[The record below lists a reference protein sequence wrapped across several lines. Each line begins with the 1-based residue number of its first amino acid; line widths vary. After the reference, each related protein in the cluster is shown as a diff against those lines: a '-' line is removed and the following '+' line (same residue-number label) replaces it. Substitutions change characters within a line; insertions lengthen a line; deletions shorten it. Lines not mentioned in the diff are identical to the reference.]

1 MKNANPWK
9 FESLMLF
16 LFLIFPGILL
26 ADASKQAKDSL
37 DKLLLGKEVKPLVE
51 LPATKEGL
59 DIYLVS
65 PHGKRVDDRGLD
77 LGAMSKELKSK
88 GVGVEAQQWETITDV
103 KVDNDRVEIHLGGG
117 GEGRRGANHANKVG
131 AGYLRA
137 GGSRVNFRY
146 LTNLTDH
153 DLEPEAFLKFMA
165 RILDVSKVQSEVS
178 AKNFSPEIRNAIA
191 AKTVIEGMTYQMVQV
206 SFGDPEQKKINDT
219 TDSTFSETWFYLRD
233 GHRWVL
239 TFVNGKVSKV
249 QVY

>member
-1 MKNANPWK
+1 MKKVSLWQFAA
-9 FESLMLF
+9 LML
-16 LFLIFPGILL
+16 LL
-26 ADASKQAKDSL
+26 ALMSPGLILADVSKQTKDSL

-59 DIYLVS
+59 DVYIVA

-103 KVDNDRVEIHLGGG
+103 KVDGDHVEIHLGGG
-117 GEGRRGANHANKVG
+117 GEGRRGANHAEKVG

-146 LTNLTDH
+146 MTKVTDN
-153 DLEPEAFLKFMA
+153 DLVPEAFLNFMS
-165 RILDVSKVQSEVS
+165 RVLDVSKVQSVVA
-178 AKNFSPEIRNAIA
+178 AKDFPAEIKTAIA
-191 AKTVIEGMTYQMVQV
+191 AKTVVEGMTYQMVQM

-219 TDSTFSETWFYLRD
+219 TDSTFSETWFYLKN

-239 TFVNGKVSKV
+239 TFVNGSVSKV

>member
-1 MKNANPWK
+1 MKKA
-9 FESLMLF
+9 SLWQF
-16 LFLIFPGILL
+16 AAIILILALISPAMIL
-26 ADASKQAKDSL
+26 ADVSKPTKDSL

-59 DIYLVS
+59 DVYFVA
-65 PHGKRVDDRGLD
+65 PHGKRVDERGLD

-103 KVDNDRVEIHLGGG
+103 KVDGDRVEIHLGGG
-117 GEGRRGANHANKVG
+117 GEGRRGANHANKAG

-137 GGSRVNFRY
+137 GGSRVNFRFM
-146 LTNLTDH
+146 TNVTDR
-153 DLEPEAFLKFMA
+153 DLAPEAFLNFMS
-165 RILDVSKVQSEVS
+165 RVLDVSKLQLVES
-178 AKNFSPEIRNAIA
+178 AKGFPTEIKTAIA
-191 AKTVIEGMTYQMVQV
+191 AKTVVEGMTYQMVQM

-239 TFVNGKVSKV
+239 TFVNGSVGKV